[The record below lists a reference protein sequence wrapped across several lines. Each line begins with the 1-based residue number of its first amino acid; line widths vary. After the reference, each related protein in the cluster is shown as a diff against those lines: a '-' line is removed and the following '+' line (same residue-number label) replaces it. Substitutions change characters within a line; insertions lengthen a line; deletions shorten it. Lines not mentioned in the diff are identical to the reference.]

1 MSGSLRHRSL
11 LAHNETNMI
20 REKLI
25 DKGIGDNKKF
35 RWRSHEISRIEGL
48 SDAVFAFA
56 VTLLV
61 VSLEVPRTFGELM
74 YAMRGFGAF
83 AISFALLFIVWFN
96 QYKFFRR
103 YGLQD
108 NITVLL
114 NGVLLFVV
122 LFYVYPL
129 KFVFTLMVNLFT
141 GGDGVLRLPNGAIEH
156 MVENRDQIAV
166 LMIIFGAGYIAVFGV
181 FVLLYWHAY
190 RRRSLLALN
199 ELEVFDT
206 REDIQESALN
216 VAIGTLSVTFAALG
230 GRFASIAGMTYM
242 LCPVTLTL
250 HGTIMGKRRRRIENR
265 LGLNETAVPEATE
278 IP

>member
-1 MSGSLRHRSL
+1 
-11 LAHNETNMI
+11 MI

-35 RWRSHEISRIEGL
+35 RWRSHEISRTEGL
-48 SDAVFAFA
+48 SDAVFGFA
-56 VTLLV
+56 ITLLV
-61 VSLEVPRTFGELM
+61 VSLEVPRTFSELM

-83 AISFALLFIVWFN
+83 AICFTLLFIVWFN

-103 YGLQD
+103 YGLED
-108 NITVLL
+108 TTTLLL
-114 NGVLLFVV
+114 NAILLFVV

-129 KFVFTLMVNLFT
+129 KFLFTLIVNMFM
-141 GGDGVLRLPNGAIEH
+141 GGGGQQTLPSGVVERMIE
-156 MVENRDQIAV
+156 NSDQFAT

-190 RRRSLLALN
+190 RQRALLELS

-216 VAIGTLSVTFAALG
+216 VAIGTISIALAALG
-230 GRFASIAGMTYM
+230 RGGLASLAGLTYM
-242 LCPVTLTL
+242 LCPIVLTV
-250 HGTIMGKRRRRIENR
+250 HGTLMGKRRRKLEERFSQSRE
-265 LGLNETAVPEATE
+265 LLAESS
-278 IP
+278 

>member
-1 MSGSLRHRSL
+1 ML
-11 LAHNETNMI
+11 

-25 DKGIGDNKKF
+25 DKGVGDNKEF

-61 VSLEVPRTFGELM
+61 VSLEVPKTFTELAA
-74 YAMRGFGAF
+74 AMRGFGAF
-83 AISFALLFIVWFN
+83 AISFTLLFIVWFN

-108 NITVLL
+108 NITMVL

-129 KFVFTLMVNLFT
+129 KFVFTLMLNLFT
-141 GGDGVLRLPNGAIEH
+141 GGGGQLRLPNGTIER
-156 MVENRDQIAV
+156 MVENTDQVAV
-166 LMIIFGAGYIAVFGV
+166 LMIIFGAGYVAVFGV

-190 RRRSLLALN
+190 RRRALLDLN

-216 VAIGTLSVTFAALG
+216 VGIGIVSITLALAGG
-230 GRFASIAGMTYM
+230 GRFAGVAGMTYM
-242 LCPVTLTL
+242 LCPIVLAL
-250 HGTIMGKRRRRIENR
+250 HGMMMGKRRRKLEERFSVSGHAA
-265 LGLNETAVPEATE
+265 LDSH
-278 IP
+278 